1 MKGLSVSKSRIIGAP
16 VSEDQSAIIDLLK
29 ETLAQALEGNIKT
42 VGVVACLEGGFAT
55 VMAGR
60 QAADL
65 NLGCDELKR
74 KILLAVTEG
83 TEERQSRRSSQ
94 LFKMQ

>member
-1 MKGLSVSKSRIIGAP
+1 MKPKIIGAP
-16 VSEDQSAIIDLLK
+16 LSEDQAAIVDLLK
-29 ETLAQALEGNIKT
+29 EALAQALEGHIKT
-42 VGVVACLEGGFAT
+42 VAVIACLEGGFAT

-74 KILLAVTEG
+74 KILNAVTEG
-83 TEERQSRRSSQ
+83 TEERQSRRSAI
-94 LFKMQ
+94 FKPMQ

>member
-1 MKGLSVSKSRIIGAP
+1 MSKPRIIGTP
-16 VSEDQSAIIDLLK
+16 LSEDQTAIVDLLK
-29 ETLAQALEGNIKT
+29 EALAQALEGNIKT
-42 VGVVACLEGGFAT
+42 VGVVACLDGGFAT

-74 KILLAVTEG
+74 KILEAVTEG
-83 TEERQSRRSSQ
+83 SEEKQSRRSAIFRPLQ
-94 LFKMQ
+94 

>member
-1 MKGLSVSKSRIIGAP
+1 MKPTIIGKP
-16 VSEDQSAIIDLLK
+16 MSEEQVAIVDLLK
-29 ETLAQALEGNIKT
+29 EALAQALEGNIKT
-42 VGVVACLEGGFAT
+42 VGVVACLDGGFAT

-74 KILLAVTEG
+74 KILDAVMEG
-83 TEERQSRRSSQ
+83 TEERQTRRSAI
-94 LFKMQ
+94 FKPLQ

>member
-1 MKGLSVSKSRIIGAP
+1 MKPTIIGKP
-16 VSEDQSAIIDLLK
+16 MSEEQIAIVDLLK
-29 ETLAQALEGNIKT
+29 EALAQALEGNIKT

-74 KILLAVTEG
+74 KILDAVTMG
-83 TEERQSRRSSQ
+83 TEERQTRRSAI
-94 LFKMQ
+94 FKPLQ

>member
-1 MKGLSVSKSRIIGAP
+1 MKPKIIGAP
-16 VSEDQSAIIDLLK
+16 ISEDQAAIVDLLK
-29 ETLAQALEGNIKT
+29 EALAQALEGNIKT
-42 VGVVACLEGGFAT
+42 VAVVACLEGGFAT

-74 KILLAVTEG
+74 KILEAVTEG
-83 TEERQSRRSSQ
+83 SEERQSRRSAIM
-94 LFKMQ
+94 FKPLQ

>member
-1 MKGLSVSKSRIIGAP
+1 MKPRIIGAAMP
-16 VSEDQSAIIDLLK
+16 EDQAAIVDLLK
-29 ETLAQALEGNIKT
+29 EALAQALEGNIKT
-42 VGVVACLEGGFAT
+42 VAVIACMEGGFAT

-74 KILLAVTEG
+74 KILDAITEG
-83 TEERQSRRSSQ
+83 TKERQSRRSSII
-94 LFKMQ
+94 FKQ